1 MPPPAACGK
10 WATLRI
16 WQVSAVHPPAASVG
30 APTTLTVAGSN
41 FARSGLACTFSLGEF
56 GELAGDEVGSG
67 ADGSGGFMTTA
78 ATFIDASA
86 VACTAPAASEP
97 RVATLSV
104 SASAG
109 GIGGSAPFE
118 FTFVD
123 EHAPPAIK
131 LIEPAGGP
139 TGGSS
144 LVRVAVA
151 NLRPGNEARCKFGH
165 DEVRSRRHISAIH
178 LGSIHLG
185 IMHLGR

>member
-1 MPPPAACGK
+1 MPPAAARGK
-10 WATLRI
+10 WTTLLI

-41 FARSGLACTFSLGEF
+41 FARSDLACTFSLGEF
-56 GELAGDEVGSG
+56 GELAGDESGSG

-86 VACTAPAASEP
+86 VTCTAPAASEP

-118 FTFVD
+118 LGFVNED
-123 EHAPPAIK
+123 APPVMK
-131 LIEPAGGP
+131 LIEPAGAP
-139 TGGSS
+139 IGGST

-151 NLRPGNEARCKFGH
+151 NLRPGDEARCKFGH
-165 DEVRSRRHISAIH
+165 DEVRSWWHISATRV
-178 LGSIHLG
+178 GSIHLG
-185 IMHLGR
+185 MMYLDR